1 MLKKYLQIS
10 YEVSFERRNLHNL
23 RELLLSNLVLT
34 KMRNDPKQPETT
46 YNKQETTWNNLQQP
60 VIIGC

>member
-10 YEVSFERRNLHNL
+10 YEVSFERCNLHNL

-46 YNKQETTWNNLQQP
+46 YNKQETT
-60 VIIGC
+60 

>member
-46 YNKQETTWNNLQQP
+46 YNKQETT
-60 VIIGC
+60 